1 MLRQQLEEANQLK
14 ALAEKARMQAEE
26 DKLKAEKERDEAE
39 QHGYDVGVVETE
51 DALRA
56 EAPAVCRAYC
66 AQTWEEALNQAGV
79 EASSGLRKPES
90 IIFPSVLQIP
100 KQTETAPL
108 APQPTAEA
116 SSQPLPSAAQ
126 LDQGK
131 EKEIQKGPLS
141 GEVTEAPQPGTAS
154 QDFEKQLALVTLPAQ
169 ESLKDKEKET
179 NPEAADQ
186 SPKHKLQI
194 ELKPWALC
202 QFSFC
207 NFAFILWF
215 EQ

>member
-1 MLRQQLEEANQLK
+1 
-14 ALAEKARMQAEE
+14 MQAEE

-39 QHGYDVGVVETE
+39 QHGYDVGVAETE

-56 EAPAVCRAYC
+56 EVPAVCRVYC

-126 LDQGK
+126 PDQGK
-131 EKEIQKGPLS
+131 EKEIQKGPRS

-154 QDFEKQLALVTLPAQ
+154 QDFEKQLVLITLPAQ
-169 ESLKDKEKET
+169 ESLKDKEKKT

-186 SPKHKLQI
+186 APKHKL
-194 ELKPWALC
+194 
-202 QFSFC
+202 
-207 NFAFILWF
+207 
-215 EQ
+215 

>member
-1 MLRQQLEEANQLK
+1 
-14 ALAEKARMQAEE
+14 MQAEE

-56 EAPAVCRAYC
+56 EVPAVCHAYC

-90 IIFPSVLQIP
+90 VIFPLALQIP

-108 APQPTAEA
+108 APQPIAEA
-116 SSQPLPSAAQ
+116 SSQHPPSAAQ
-126 LDQGK
+126 PDQGEETK
-131 EKEIQKGPLS
+131 VQKGPLL

-169 ESLKDKEKET
+169 ESLKDKEKEIT
-179 NPEAADQ
+179 PDAADQ
-186 SPKHKLQI
+186 APKPKLQI
-194 ELKPWALC
+194 KLKP
-202 QFSFC
+202 
-207 NFAFILWF
+207 
-215 EQ
+215 